1 MDNYV
6 GKRLDGRYEIIEI
19 IGIGGMAVV
28 YKAFD
33 NIEHKIVAVKILKS
47 EFLENEEFKRRFKNE
62 SKAIALLS
70 HENIVK
76 IYDVSNGNMLQYIVM
91 EYVEG
96 ITLKD
101 YILQQGKVSPREAIY
116 YITQILRALQH
127 AHDKGIVH
135 RDIKPQNIMLISDGT
150 IKVTDFGIARFSRS
164 GTRTMTEGA
173 IGSVHYI
180 SPEQAKGSLIDAKTD
195 LYSVGVMLYELL
207 TGTLPFQSDNVVSV
221 ALMQLQNDPVKPRE
235 INPEIPIGLEQI
247 IIRAMQ
253 KNVKDR
259 YQSASEI
266 LRDIEEFKK
275 NPNIKFNYSMFSN
288 TKSSLITEDNDEDV
302 RIAPD
307 TDTAPTN
314 TKEDAAEE
322 IVAPSDAV
330 DDDSAEK
337 KKTIAVLSG
346 VLAALVI
353 FAIVLISF
361 FAPDSNKVNVPD
373 LMGKNFYSEVMY
385 NDLYA
390 DFIFEPV
397 IDTESQEEAGTIV
410 SQSPSTGK
418 IEKGGTITVYISDS
432 KSETEV
438 PDVVG
443 YEYSSAESTLKS
455 FGFEVV
461 IQMEVNEDVELNK
474 VIRTS
479 PKAGVKAAN
488 GSTVTI
494 YVSATEE
501 EEYVLVPDLV
511 GLTISQ
517 AAARLKEVGLYLNS
531 ARTEYRGSL
540 EPAGTIIGHEF
551 IGEEVPVGSSIAVYV
566 STGKVPENVEVPNI
580 MGLTLEQAI
589 ALLKDAE
596 LEIDPSKI
604 QYVDS
609 DEPEGTIV
617 WYEFEG
623 EEIEV
628 GTAIAVHVS
637 KGPVTTEP
645 STEPTTEEHE
655 HSFKLIKEKEATCL
669 EAGYKK
675 YECTKCGET
684 KKETFEALGHTKG
697 KAVAENKIASTC
709 TEKGSY
715 DRVVYCS
722 SCNIELSREKVETEA
737 LGHNIVQ
744 DASKAPTCT
753 EDGLTAG
760 SHCSVC
766 GEVMVAQS
774 PVEATGHNIVT
785 DGAKQPTCTE
795 PGYTEGSHCSLCGM
809 VSKPQETIAP
819 LGHNDGNSDGKCD
832 SCGAQTGSSQD
843 QSEPASDNSGTD
855 E

>member
-1 MDNYV
+1 MENYV

-19 IGIGGMAVV
+19 IGVGGMAVV

-33 NIEHKIVAVKILKS
+33 NIEHKIVAVKILKN
-47 EFLENEEFKRRFKNE
+47 EFLENEDFKRRFKNE

-96 ITLKD
+96 ITLKE
-101 YILQQGKVSPREAIY
+101 YIVQQGKVSPREAIY

-150 IKVTDFGIARFSRS
+150 IKVTDFGIARFSRG

-180 SPEQAKGSLIDAKTD
+180 SPEQAKGSIIDAKTD

-235 INPEIPIGLEQI
+235 INPEIPVGLEQI

-253 KNVKDR
+253 KNVNDR

-288 TKSSLITEDNDEDV
+288 TTSSLLTDESDDEVRLAPNTAPSEPVREPEENEEIEPVEADND
-302 RIAPD
+302 AM
-307 TDTAPTN
+307 A
-314 TKEDAAEE
+314 
-322 IVAPSDAV
+322 
-330 DDDSAEK
+330 K

-353 FAIVLISF
+353 FAVILISF
-361 FAPDSNKVNVPD
+361 FAPDSTKVNVPD
-373 LMGKNFYSEVMY
+373 LMGKNFYNDVMY
-385 NDLYA
+385 NSLYA
-390 DFIFEPV
+390 DFNFEPV
-397 IDTESQEEAGTIV
+397 IDKESKEESGTII

-418 IEKGGTITVYISDS
+418 IEKGGTIVVYIADS
-432 KSETEV
+432 KSEVEI

-443 YEYSSAESTLKS
+443 YEYSSAEATLRS
-455 FGFEVV
+455 QGFEVTV
-461 IQMEVNEDVELNK
+461 IMEVDESVELNK

-479 PKAGVKAAN
+479 PSAGAKAEN

-494 YVSATEE
+494 YVSANEVV
-501 EEYVLVPDLV
+501 EYVTVPDLV
-511 GLTISQ
+511 GLTVSQ
-517 AAARLKEVGLYLNS
+517 AIQKLREVGLYLNQ
-531 ARTEYRGSL
+531 AKTEYRGSL
-540 EPAGTIIGHEF
+540 EPAGKIIGHEF
-551 IGEEVPVGSSIAVYV
+551 IGEEIPVGSSVAVYV
-566 STGKVPENVEVPNI
+566 STGVVPEDVLVPDI
-580 MGLTLEQAI
+580 IGLTLEQAA
-589 ALLKDAE
+589 ALLKEAE
-596 LEIDPSKI
+596 LEIDSSKI

-609 DEPEGTIV
+609 DEPQGTIIS
-617 WYEFEG
+617 YEFAG
-623 EEIEV
+623 EEIPV
-628 GTAIAVHVS
+628 GTAIGVVVS
-637 KGPVTTEP
+637 NGPTT
-645 STEPTTEEHE
+645 TEPTTESTTAEHE
-655 HSFKLIKEKEATCL
+655 HKFKLIKEKDATCL
-669 EAGYKK
+669 EDGYKK
-675 YECTKCGET
+675 YECSECGET
-684 KKETFEALGHTKG
+684 KKDTIKALGHTKAS
-697 KAVAENKIASTC
+697 AVAENKIPATC

-722 SCNIELSREKVETEA
+722 VCNIEIKREKVEIEA
-737 LGHNIVQ
+737 TGHNIVQ
-744 DASKAPTCT
+744 DAAKAPACT

-766 GEVMVAQS
+766 GIVTVAQT
-774 PVEATGHNIVT
+774 PVDATGHSIV
-785 DGAKQPTCTE
+785 DDAAKKPTCTE
-795 PGYTEGSHCSLCGM
+795 PGFTAGSHCSLCGY
-809 VSKPQETIAP
+809 VSQPQDTIPAT
-819 LGHNDGNSDGKCD
+819 GHNDANGDGKCD
-832 SCGAQTGSSQD
+832 VCSTVTTPPEQQGELSSD
-843 QSEPASDNSGTD
+843 DEESE